1 MRYQKVIWALV
12 GLFAFGVALVLV
24 MTRAARREPP
34 PVPSLVRESLG
45 QLPTPPGAR
54 EVVAAFPVDLDDDG
68 NHEVIA
74 VRQRLSARQGDA
86 AIWSDLRGKF
96 ETLPIAVFCEY
107 TYTPFPAYESKRPTQ
122 PILQREV
129 MGWDATAQRLTRLRR
144 EGDAFA
150 LAAAGDARFERFPD
164 ATIFD
169 ADGDGASETLLVYLS
184 QSPLA
189 FRLTA
194 EGRWQPL
201 TEPVPDPSRVEEQLL
216 QQVTTKR
223 MLPSGQVAHSIPAPF
238 MYQPPRPTVPLPD
251 SDGDGKPEQLDV
263 LRRTI
268 RLSRGKQIPFPH
280 PFTAGEQWLVA
291 ELDGVAPQE
300 IVYARLNRTF
310 VNSQLEIN
318 FEINVYHLKDGKLH
332 TILTHSLPKEY
343 YLALEAMDVD
353 GDGRDEL
360 ITNTVESGN
369 RARWTVWRYANGALV
384 EQSGEH
390 RTRLRG
396 LKDAEWLMRGKRTLA
411 ANTTHTQLRGFQF
424 NPPGSETRAM
434 LLDDAPPVL
443 QAATVL
449 AGVPDGEAAA
459 DPAQWAVL
467 DLEGRV
473 VWFGDYDSDGNEEY
487 VLSHTAGGGIAQFR
501 DRQWRYTPL
510 LTGEPI
516 VAAFPAQRNGQPTL
530 IIIYRNGAIEAIRL
544 AR

>member
-1 MRYQKVIWALV
+1 MRYQRVIWALV

-34 PVPSLVRESLG
+34 HVPNLVRESLG
-45 QLPTPPGAR
+45 QFPTPPGAR

-150 LAAAGDARFERFPD
+150 LAAAGDARSERFPD

-169 ADGDGASETLLVYLS
+169 ADADGAPETLLVYLDS
-184 QSPLA
+184 RPMA
-189 FRLTA
+189 FRLTP

-201 TEPVPDPSRVEEQLL
+201 TEPVPDPNSVVERLRNAVSL
-216 QQVTTKR
+216 RRQQ
-223 MLPSGQVAHSIPAPF
+223 PSGQVNTSTPAVF
-238 MYQPPRPTVPLPD
+238 LYQLPRPTVSLPD

-280 PFTAGEQWLVA
+280 PFTAGEQWLIA
-291 ELDGVAPQE
+291 ELDGTAPQE
-300 IVYARLNRTF
+300 IIYARQSGTPANTL
-310 VNSQLEIN
+310 
-318 FEINVYHLKDGKLH
+318 FEITVYHLKDGKLH

-353 GDGRDEL
+353 SDGRDEL
-360 ITNTVESGN
+360 ITNTAASGN
-369 RARWTVWRYANGALV
+369 RTRWTIWRYANGALV

-390 RTRLRG
+390 RTDLSRLA
-396 LKDAEWLMRGKRTLA
+396 DAEWLMRGKRTLA
-411 ANTTHTQLRGFQF
+411 ANTTHELRRGYRVG
-424 NPPGSETRAM
+424 GSDTEAPAT
-434 LLDDAPPVL
+434 LLSEAPSIL
-443 QAATVL
+443 QTATVL
-449 AGVPDGEAAA
+449 AGIPDGDAAA
-459 DPAQWAVL
+459 APARWAVL
-467 DLEGRV
+467 ALDGRV

-501 DRQWRYTPL
+501 DGQWRYTPL
-510 LTGEPI
+510 LTGAPI
-516 VAAFPAQRNGQPTL
+516 VAAFPARRNGQPTL

>member
-1 MRYQKVIWALV
+1 MRYQRVIWALV

-34 PVPSLVRESLG
+34 HVPNLVRESLG
-45 QLPTPPGAR
+45 QFPTPPGAR

-68 NHEVIA
+68 NHEVVA
-74 VRQRLSARQGDA
+74 VRQRLSTRQGDA
-86 AIWSDLRGKF
+86 ALWSDLHGKF

-129 MGWDATAQRLTRLRR
+129 MGWDATTQRLTRLRR
-144 EGDAFA
+144 EGNAFA
-150 LAAAGDARFERFPD
+150 LAAAGDARSERFPD

-169 ADGDGASETLLVYLS
+169 ADADGASETLLVYLS

-216 QQVTTKR
+216 QQVTTRR

-263 LRRTI
+263 LQRTI

-291 ELDGVAPQE
+291 ELDGTAPQE
-300 IVYARLNRTF
+300 IIYARQSGTPANTL
-310 VNSQLEIN
+310 
-318 FEINVYHLKDGKLH
+318 FEITVYHLKDGKLH

-360 ITNTVESGN
+360 ITNTAASGN
-369 RARWTVWRYANGALV
+369 RTRWTVWRYANGALV

-390 RTRLRG
+390 RTDLSRLA
-396 LKDAEWLMRGKRTLA
+396 DAEWLMRGKRTLA
-411 ANTTHTQLRGFQF
+411 ANTTHELRRGYRVG
-424 NPPGSETRAM
+424 GSDTEAPAT
-434 LLDDAPPVL
+434 LLSEAPSIL
-443 QAATVL
+443 QTATVL
-449 AGVPDGEAAA
+449 AGIPDGDAAA
-459 DPAQWAVL
+459 APARWAVL
-467 DLEGRV
+467 ALDGRV

-501 DRQWRYTPL
+501 DGQWRYTPL

-530 IIIYRNGAIEAIRL
+530 IVVYRNGALEAIRL

>member
-1 MRYQKVIWALV
+1 MRYQRVIWALV

-34 PVPSLVRESLG
+34 HVPNLVRESLG
-45 QLPTPPGAR
+45 QFPTPPGAR

-68 NHEVIA
+68 NHEVVA
-74 VRQRLSARQGDA
+74 VRQRLSTRQGDA

-129 MGWDATAQRLTRLRR
+129 MGWDATTQRLTRLRR

-150 LAAAGDARFERFPD
+150 LAAAGDARSERFPD

-169 ADGDGASETLLVYLS
+169 ADADGASETLLVYLS

-201 TEPVPDPSRVEEQLL
+201 TEPVPDPNSVVERLRNAVSL
-216 QQVTTKR
+216 RRQQ
-223 MLPSGQVAHSIPAPF
+223 PSGQVNTSTPAVF
-238 MYQPPRPTVPLPD
+238 EYQRPRPTVPLPD
-251 SDGDGKPEQLDV
+251 GDGDGAPEQVDV
-263 LRRTI
+263 EKRTI
-268 RLSRGKQIPFPH
+268 RFSSGKQIPFPH
-280 PFTAGEQWLVA
+280 PFTAGEQWLIA

-300 IVYARLNRTF
+300 IVYARQSGTPANTL
-310 VNSQLEIN
+310 
-318 FEINVYHLKDGKLH
+318 FEITAYHLKDGKLH

-369 RARWTVWRYANGALV
+369 RTRWTVWRYANGALV

-390 RTRLRG
+390 RTDLSRLA
-396 LKDAEWLMRGKRTLA
+396 DAEWLMRGKRTLA
-411 ANTTHTQLRGFQF
+411 ANTTHELRRGYQL
-424 NPPGSETRAM
+424 GSSRSEYQATLHVGATSS
-434 LLDDAPPVL
+434 L
-443 QAATVL
+443 QGATVL

-459 DPAQWAVL
+459 DPARWAVL
-467 DLEGRV
+467 ALDGRI

-501 DRQWRYTPL
+501 DGQWRYTPL

-530 IIIYRNGAIEAIRL
+530 IIVYRNGVIEAIRL
-544 AR
+544 AK

>member
-1 MRYQKVIWALV
+1 MRYQRVIWALV

-34 PVPSLVRESLG
+34 HVPNLVRESLG
-45 QLPTPPGAR
+45 QFPTPPGAR

-68 NHEVIA
+68 NHEVVA
-74 VRQRLSARQGDA
+74 VRQRLSTRQGDA

-150 LAAAGDARFERFPD
+150 LAAAGDARSERFPD

-169 ADGDGASETLLVYLS
+169 ADADGASETLLVYLS

-201 TEPVPDPSRVEEQLL
+201 TEPVPDPNSVVERLRNAVSL
-216 QQVTTKR
+216 RRQQ
-223 MLPSGQVAHSIPAPF
+223 PSGQVNTSTPAVF
-238 MYQPPRPTVPLPD
+238 EYQRPRPTVPLPD
-251 SDGDGKPEQLDV
+251 GDGDGAPEQVDV
-263 LRRTI
+263 EKRTI
-268 RLSRGKQIPFPH
+268 RFSSGKQIPFPH
-280 PFTAGEQWLVA
+280 PFTAGEQWLIA

-300 IVYARLNRTF
+300 IVYARQSGTPANTL
-310 VNSQLEIN
+310 
-318 FEINVYHLKDGKLH
+318 FEITAYHLKDGKLH

-369 RARWTVWRYANGALV
+369 RTRWTVWRYANGALV

-390 RTRLRG
+390 RTDLSRLA
-396 LKDAEWLMRGKRTLA
+396 DAEWLMRGKRTLA
-411 ANTTHTQLRGFQF
+411 ANTTHELRRGYQL
-424 NPPGSETRAM
+424 GSSRSEYQATLHVGATSS
-434 LLDDAPPVL
+434 L
-443 QAATVL
+443 QGATVL

-459 DPAQWAVL
+459 DPARWAVL
-467 DLEGRV
+467 ALDGRI

-501 DRQWRYTPL
+501 DGQWRYTPL

-530 IIIYRNGAIEAIRL
+530 IIVYRNGVIEAIRL
-544 AR
+544 AK

>member
-1 MRYQKVIWALV
+1 MRYQRVIWALV

-34 PVPSLVRESLG
+34 PVPNLVRESLG
-45 QLPTPPGAR
+45 QFPTPPGAR

-68 NHEVIA
+68 NHEVVA

-86 AIWSDLRGKF
+86 ALWSDLHGKF
-96 ETLPIAVFCEY
+96 ETLPIAVFCEP
-107 TYTPFPAYESKRPTQ
+107 TYTPFPPHESKRSTQ
-122 PILQREV
+122 PILQRELL
-129 MGWDATAQRLTRLRR
+129 GWDATTQRLTRLRR
-144 EGDAFA
+144 DGGDFA
-150 LAAAGDARFERFPD
+150 LTAIGEARSEQLPY
-164 ATIFD
+164 ATLFD
-169 ADGDGASETLLVYLS
+169 ADGDSAPETLLVRLA
-184 QSPLA
+184 PHPTA
-189 FRLTA
+189 FRLTP
-194 EGRWQPL
+194 EGRWQLL
-201 TEPVPDPSRVEEQLL
+201 TEPVPDPSSVIAQL
-216 QQVTTKR
+216 QDQVSQKHR
-223 MLPSGQVAHSIPAPF
+223 QPSGQLHISTPAVF
-238 MYQPPRPTVPLPD
+238 LYQPPRPTVSLPD

-263 LRRTI
+263 VRRTI
-268 RLSRGKQIPFPH
+268 RFSRGEQIPFPH

-291 ELDGVAPQE
+291 ELDGAAPQE
-300 IVYARLNRTF
+300 IIHARQSGTPANTL
-310 VNSQLEIN
+310 
-318 FEINVYHLKDGKLH
+318 FEITAYHLKDGKLH

-390 RTRLRG
+390 RTRLSR
-396 LKDAEWLMRGKRTLA
+396 LKDAEWLMRGRRTLA

-424 NPPGSETRAM
+424 NPTSSETRAM
-434 LLDDAPPVL
+434 LFDDAPPVL
-443 QAATVL
+443 QAATML

-501 DRQWRYTPL
+501 DGQWRYTPL

-516 VAAFPAQRNGQPTL
+516 VAAFPVQRNGQPTL
-530 IIIYRNGAIEAIRL
+530 IVVYRNGALEAIRL

>member
-1 MRYQKVIWALV
+1 MSCMRYQKVIWALV

-24 MTRAARREPP
+24 MARAARREAP
-34 PVPSLVRESLG
+34 PVPNLVREPLG
-45 QLPTPPGAR
+45 QFPTPPGAR

-144 EGDAFA
+144 ERDAFA
-150 LAAAGDARFERFPD
+150 LTAIGDVRTERFPI
-164 ATIFD
+164 AKIFD
-169 ADGDGASETLLVYLS
+169 ADGDGASETLLVYLD
-184 QSPLA
+184 SPPMA
-189 FRLTA
+189 FRLTP

-201 TEPVPDPSRVEEQLL
+201 AEPVPDPSSVIAQL
-216 QQVTTKR
+216 QDQVSLKHHQ
-223 MLPSGQVAHSIPAPF
+223 PSGQLQISTPAVF
-238 MYQPPRPTVPLPD
+238 LYQLPRPTVSLPD
-251 SDGDGKPEQLDV
+251 GDGDGKPEQLDV

-300 IVYARLNRTF
+300 IVYARQSGTL
-310 VNSQLEIN
+310 VNTL
-318 FEINVYHLKDGKLH
+318 FEITVYHLKDGKLH

-369 RARWTVWRYANGALV
+369 RARWTIWRYANGALV

-390 RTRLRG
+390 RTRLSI
-396 LKDAEWLMRGKRTLA
+396 LENAQWLMRGRRTLA
-411 ANTTHTQLRGFQF
+411 ANTTHELRRGYQL
-424 NPPGSETRAM
+424 GSSRSEYQATLHVGATSS
-434 LLDDAPPVL
+434 L
-443 QAATVL
+443 QGATVL

-459 DPAQWAVL
+459 DPARWAVL
-467 DLEGRV
+467 ALDGRV

-487 VLSHTAGGGIAQFR
+487 VLSHTAGGGVAQFR
-501 DRQWRYTPL
+501 DGQWRYTPL

-516 VAAFPAQRNGQPTL
+516 VAAFPARRNGQPTL

>member
-1 MRYQKVIWALV
+1 MRYQRVIWALV

-34 PVPSLVRESLG
+34 HVPNLVRESLG
-45 QLPTPPGAR
+45 QFPTPPGAR

-86 AIWSDLRGKF
+86 ALWSDLKGKF
-96 ETLPIAVFCEY
+96 ATLPIAVFCEP
-107 TYTPFPAYESKRPTQ
+107 TYTPFPPHESKRSTQ

-129 MGWDATAQRLTRLRR
+129 MGWDATTQRLTRLRR

-150 LAAAGDARFERFPD
+150 LAAAGDARSERFPD

-169 ADGDGASETLLVYLS
+169 ADADGAPETLLVRLA
-184 QSPLA
+184 PRPMA
-189 FRLTA
+189 FRLTP

-201 TEPVPDPSRVEEQLL
+201 AEPVPDPSSVIAQL
-216 QQVTTKR
+216 QDQVSLKHHQ
-223 MLPSGQVAHSIPAPF
+223 PSGQLQISTPAVF
-238 MYQPPRPTVPLPD
+238 LYQLPRPTVSLP
-251 SDGDGKPEQLDV
+251 DGDGDGAPEQVDV
-263 LRRTI
+263 EKRTI
-268 RLSRGKQIPFPH
+268 RFSSGKQIPFPH

-291 ELDGVAPQE
+291 ELDGAAPQE
-300 IVYARLNRTF
+300 IVYARQSGTPANTL
-310 VNSQLEIN
+310 
-318 FEINVYHLKDGKLH
+318 FEITVYHLKDGKLH

-369 RARWTVWRYANGALV
+369 RTRWTVWRYANGALV

-390 RTRLRG
+390 RTDLSRLA
-396 LKDAEWLMRGKRTLA
+396 DAEWLMRGKRTLA
-411 ANTTHTQLRGFQF
+411 ANTTHELRRGYRVG
-424 NPPGSETRAM
+424 GSDTEAPAT
-434 LLDDAPPVL
+434 LLSEAPSIL
-443 QAATVL
+443 QTATVL
-449 AGVPDGEAAA
+449 AGIPDGEAAA

-501 DRQWRYTPL
+501 DGQWRYTPL
-510 LTGEPI
+510 LTGAPI
-516 VAAFPAQRNGQPTL
+516 VAAFPAWRNGQPTL
-530 IIIYRNGAIEAIRL
+530 IVVYRNGALEAIRL

>member
-1 MRYQKVIWALV
+1 MRYQRVIWALV

-34 PVPSLVRESLG
+34 HVPNLVRESLG
-45 QLPTPPGAR
+45 QFPTPPGAR

-96 ETLPIAVFCEY
+96 ETLPIAVFYEY

-122 PILQREV
+122 PIVQRELL
-129 MGWDATAQRLTRLRR
+129 GWDATTQRLTRLRR
-144 EGDAFA
+144 DEGNFA
-150 LAAAGDARFERFPD
+150 LTAISEARSERLPY
-164 ATIFD
+164 ATLFD
-169 ADGDGASETLLVYLS
+169 ADGDSAPETLLVRLA
-184 QSPLA
+184 PRPMA
-189 FRLTA
+189 FRLTP

-201 TEPVPDPSRVEEQLL
+201 TEPVPDPNSVVERLRNAVSL
-216 QQVTTKR
+216 RRQQ
-223 MLPSGQVAHSIPAPF
+223 PSGQVNTSTPAVF
-238 MYQPPRPTVPLPD
+238 LYQLPRPTVPLPD

-291 ELDGVAPQE
+291 ELDGAAPQE
-300 IVYARLNRTF
+300 IVYARQSGTPASTL
-310 VNSQLEIN
+310 
-318 FEINVYHLKDGKLH
+318 FEITVYHLKDGKLH

-390 RTRLRG
+390 RTRLSI
-396 LKDAEWLMRGKRTLA
+396 LENAQWLMRGRRTLA
-411 ANTTHTQLRGFQF
+411 ANTTHELRRGYQL
-424 NPPGSETRAM
+424 GSSRSEYQATLHVGATSS
-434 LLDDAPPVL
+434 L
-443 QAATVL
+443 QGATVL

-459 DPAQWAVL
+459 DPARWAVL
-467 DLEGRV
+467 ALDGRI
-473 VWFGDYDSDGNEEY
+473 VWFGDHDSDGNEEY

-501 DRQWRYTPL
+501 DGQWRYTPL

-516 VAAFPAQRNGQPTL
+516 VAAFPARRNGQPTL

>member
-1 MRYQKVIWALV
+1 MRYQRVIWALV

-34 PVPSLVRESLG
+34 HVPNLVRESLG
-45 QLPTPPGAR
+45 QFPTPAGAR
-54 EVVAAFPVDLDDDG
+54 EVIAAFVVDLDDDG

-86 AIWSDLRGKF
+86 ALWSDLNGKF
-96 ETLPIAVFCEY
+96 ETLPIAVFCEH
-107 TYTPFPAYESKRPTQ
+107 TYTPFALFEGRRPKQ
-122 PILQREV
+122 PIVQRELL
-129 MGWDATAQRLTRLRR
+129 GWDATAQRLTRLRR

-150 LAAAGDARFERFPD
+150 LAAAGDARSERFPD

-169 ADGDGASETLLVYLS
+169 ADADGAPETLLVYLDS
-184 QSPLA
+184 RPMA
-189 FRLTA
+189 FRLTP

-201 TEPVPDPSRVEEQLL
+201 TEPVPDPNSVVERLRNAVSL
-216 QQVTTKR
+216 RCQQ
-223 MLPSGQVAHSIPAPF
+223 PSGQVNTSTPAVF
-238 MYQPPRPTVPLPD
+238 LYQLPRPTVSLP
-251 SDGDGKPEQLDV
+251 DGDGDGAPEQVDV
-263 LRRTI
+263 EKRTI
-268 RLSRGKQIPFPH
+268 RFSSGKQIPFPH

-291 ELDGVAPQE
+291 ELDGTAPQE
-300 IVYARLNRTF
+300 IIYARQSGAPANTL
-310 VNSQLEIN
+310 
-318 FEINVYHLKDGKLH
+318 FEITVYHLKDGKLH

-353 GDGRDEL
+353 SDGRDEL

-411 ANTTHTQLRGFQF
+411 ANTTHTQSRGFQF
-424 NPPGSETRAM
+424 NPPGSETGAT
-434 LLDDAPPVL
+434 LIDDAPPVL

-449 AGVPDGEAAA
+449 AGVPDGDAAA

-501 DRQWRYTPL
+501 DGQWRYTPL

-516 VAAFPAQRNGQPTL
+516 VAAFPARRNGQPTL

>member
-34 PVPSLVRESLG
+34 PVPNLVREPLG
-45 QLPTPPGAR
+45 QFPTPPGAR

-86 AIWSDLRGKF
+86 ALWSDLNGKF
-96 ETLPIAVFCEY
+96 ETLPIAVFCKP
-107 TYTPFPAYESKRPTQ
+107 TYTPFPPHESKRPTQ

-129 MGWDATAQRLTRLRR
+129 MGWDATTQRLTRLRR
-144 EGDAFA
+144 EGNAFA
-150 LAAAGDARFERFPD
+150 LTAIGDVRTERFPI
-164 ATIFD
+164 AKVFD

-201 TEPVPDPSRVEEQLL
+201 TEPVPDPNSVVERLRNAVSL
-216 QQVTTKR
+216 RRQQ
-223 MLPSGQVAHSIPAPF
+223 PSGQVNTSTPAVF
-238 MYQPPRPTVPLPD
+238 LYQLPRPTVSLP
-251 SDGDGKPEQLDV
+251 DGDGDGAPEQVDV
-263 LRRTI
+263 EKRTI
-268 RLSRGKQIPFPH
+268 RFSSGKQIPFPH

-291 ELDGVAPQE
+291 ELDGAAPQE
-300 IVYARLNRTF
+300 IVYARQSGTPANTL
-310 VNSQLEIN
+310 
-318 FEINVYHLKDGKLH
+318 FEITVYHLKDGKLH

-353 GDGRDEL
+353 SDGRDEL

-369 RARWTVWRYANGALV
+369 RTRWTVWRYANGALV

-390 RTRLRG
+390 RTDLSRLA
-396 LKDAEWLMRGKRTLA
+396 DAEWLMRGKRTLA
-411 ANTTHTQLRGFQF
+411 ANTTHELRRGYRVG
-424 NPPGSETRAM
+424 GSDTEAPAT
-434 LLDDAPPVL
+434 LLSEAPSIL
-443 QAATVL
+443 QTATVL
-449 AGVPDGEAAA
+449 AGIPDGDAAA
-459 DPAQWAVL
+459 APARWAVL
-467 DLEGRV
+467 ALDGRV

-501 DRQWRYTPL
+501 DGQWRYTPL

-530 IIIYRNGAIEAIRL
+530 IIVYRNGALEAIRL

>member
-1 MRYQKVIWALV
+1 MRYQRVIWALV

-34 PVPSLVRESLG
+34 PVPNLVRESLG
-45 QLPTPPGAR
+45 QFPTPPGAR

-86 AIWSDLRGKF
+86 ALWSDLHGKF
-96 ETLPIAVFCEY
+96 ETLPIAVFCEP
-107 TYTPFPAYESKRPTQ
+107 TYTPFPPHESKRSTQ

-129 MGWDATAQRLTRLRR
+129 MGWDATTQRLTRLRR
-144 EGDAFA
+144 EGNAFA
-150 LAAAGDARFERFPD
+150 LTAIGDVRTERFPI
-164 ATIFD
+164 AKVFD

-201 TEPVPDPSRVEEQLL
+201 TEPVPDPNSVVERLRNAVSL
-216 QQVTTKR
+216 RRQQ
-223 MLPSGQVAHSIPAPF
+223 PSGQVNTSTPAVF
-238 MYQPPRPTVPLPD
+238 LYQLPRPTVSLP
-251 SDGDGKPEQLDV
+251 DGDGDGAPEQVDV
-263 LRRTI
+263 EKRTI
-268 RLSRGKQIPFPH
+268 RFSSGKQIPFPH

-291 ELDGVAPQE
+291 ELDGAAPQE
-300 IVYARLNRTF
+300 IVYARQSGTLANT
-310 VNSQLEIN
+310 L
-318 FEINVYHLKDGKLH
+318 FEITVYHLKDGKLH

-360 ITNTVESGN
+360 ITNTAASGN
-369 RARWTVWRYANGALV
+369 RTRWTVWRYANGALV

-390 RTRLRG
+390 RTDLSRLA
-396 LKDAEWLMRGKRTLA
+396 DAEWLMRGKRTLA
-411 ANTTHTQLRGFQF
+411 ANTTHELRRGYRVG
-424 NPPGSETRAM
+424 GSDTEAPAT
-434 LLDDAPPVL
+434 LLSEAPSIL
-443 QAATVL
+443 QTATVL
-449 AGVPDGEAAA
+449 AGIPDGDAAA
-459 DPAQWAVL
+459 APARWAVL
-467 DLEGRV
+467 ALDGRV

-487 VLSHTAGGGIAQFR
+487 VLSHTAGGGVAQFR
-501 DRQWRYTPL
+501 DGQWRYTPL

-516 VAAFPAQRNGQPTL
+516 VAAFPARRNGQPTL
-530 IIIYRNGAIEAIRL
+530 IVVYRNGALEAIRL

>member
-1 MRYQKVIWALV
+1 
-12 GLFAFGVALVLV
+12 
-24 MTRAARREPP
+24 
-34 PVPSLVRESLG
+34 
-45 QLPTPPGAR
+45 
-54 EVVAAFPVDLDDDG
+54 
-68 NHEVIA
+68 
-74 VRQRLSARQGDA
+74 
-86 AIWSDLRGKF
+86 
-96 ETLPIAVFCEY
+96 
-107 TYTPFPAYESKRPTQ
+107 
-122 PILQREV
+122 
-129 MGWDATAQRLTRLRR
+129 MGWDATTQRLTRLRR
-144 EGDAFA
+144 DRGDFA
-150 LAAAGDARFERFPD
+150 LTAIGEARSEQLPI
-164 ATIFD
+164 AKVFD

-201 TEPVPDPSRVEEQLL
+201 AEPVPDPSRVEEQLL
-216 QQVTTKR
+216 QQVSIKR
-223 MLPSGQVAHSIPAPF
+223 MLPSGQIAHSIPAPF
-238 MYQPPRPTVPLPD
+238 MYHPPCPTVSLP
-251 SDGDGKPEQLDV
+251 DGDGDGNPEQLDV
-263 LRRTI
+263 QQRTI

-291 ELDGVAPQE
+291 ELDGAAPQE
-300 IVYARLNRTF
+300 IIYARQSGTPANTL
-310 VNSQLEIN
+310 
-318 FEINVYHLKDGKLH
+318 FEITAYHLKDGKLH
-332 TILTHSLPKEY
+332 TIFTHSLPKEY

-390 RTRLRG
+390 RTRLSR

-411 ANTTHTQLRGFQF
+411 ANTTHELRRGYQL
-424 NPPGSETRAM
+424 GSSRSEYQATLNVGASSS
-434 LLDDAPPVL
+434 L
-443 QAATVL
+443 QGATVL
-449 AGVPDGEAAA
+449 AGIPDGEAAS

-467 DLEGRV
+467 ALEGRV

-501 DRQWRYTPL
+501 DGQWRYTPL

-516 VAAFPAQRNGQPTL
+516 VAAFPARRNGQPTL
-530 IIIYRNGAIEAIRL
+530 IVVYRNGVIEAIRL

>member
-1 MRYQKVIWALV
+1 MRYQRVIWALV

-34 PVPSLVRESLG
+34 PVPNLVRESLG
-45 QLPTPPGAR
+45 QFPTPPGAR
-54 EVVAAFPVDLDDDG
+54 EVIAAFPVDLDDDG
-68 NHEVIA
+68 NHEVVA
-74 VRQRLSARQGDA
+74 VRQRLSTRQGNA
-86 AIWSDLRGKF
+86 ALWSDLNGKF
-96 ETLPIAVFCEY
+96 ETLPIAVFCEP
-107 TYTPFPAYESKRPTQ
+107 TYTPFALFESRRPKQ
-122 PILQREV
+122 PIVQRELL
-129 MGWDATAQRLTRLRR
+129 GWDATTQRLTRLRR
-144 EGDAFA
+144 DGGDFA
-150 LAAAGDARFERFPD
+150 LTAIGEARSEQLPY
-164 ATIFD
+164 ATLFD
-169 ADGDGASETLLVYLS
+169 ADGDSAPETLLVRLA
-184 QSPLA
+184 PRPIA
-189 FRLTA
+189 FRLTP
-194 EGRWQPL
+194 EGHWQPL
-201 TEPVPDPSRVEEQLL
+201 AEPVPDPSSVIAQL
-216 QQVTTKR
+216 QDQVSRKHR
-223 MLPSGQVAHSIPAPF
+223 QPSGQLHISTPAEF
-238 MYQPPRPTVPLPD
+238 FYQLPRPTVSLPD
-251 SDGDGKPEQLDV
+251 GDGDGKPEQLDV
-263 LRRTI
+263 RQRTI

-291 ELDGVAPQE
+291 ELDGDAPQE
-300 IVYARLNRTF
+300 IVYARQSGTL
-310 VNSQLEIN
+310 VNTL
-318 FEINVYHLKDGKLH
+318 FEITVYHLKDGKLH

-369 RARWTVWRYANGALV
+369 RARWTVWRYANGALM

-390 RTRLRG
+390 RTRLSR

-411 ANTTHTQLRGFQF
+411 ANTTHTQLRGYQF
-424 NPPGSETRAM
+424 NPPSSETRAT

-449 AGVPDGEAAA
+449 AGIPDGDAAA

-467 DLEGRV
+467 ALEGRV

-501 DRQWRYTPL
+501 DGQWRYTPL

-530 IIIYRNGAIEAIRL
+530 IVVYRNGTLEAIRL
-544 AR
+544 AK